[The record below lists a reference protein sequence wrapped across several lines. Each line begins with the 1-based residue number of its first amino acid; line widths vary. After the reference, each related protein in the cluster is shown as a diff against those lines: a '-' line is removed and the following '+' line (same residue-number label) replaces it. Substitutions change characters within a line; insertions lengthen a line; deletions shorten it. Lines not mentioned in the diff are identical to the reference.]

1 MTINLFR
8 PSREDP
14 FCHKPTNCTS
24 RTGSSVAL
32 LRLTSVVEQHLN
44 SWTLLIGL
52 ECAYVVEV
60 VIGAGMAEARKVLA
74 ASIKFSRSTYR

>member
-1 MTINLFR
+1 M
-8 PSREDP
+8 
-14 FCHKPTNCTS
+14 
-24 RTGSSVAL
+24 AL

-52 ECAYVVEV
+52 ECASTQYVVEV